1 MAGKKGK
8 TKTKKGKRG
17 AAKKKQGLPFSI
29 FLIGAIVVLLAGS
42 YLFLTYGK
50 RYFPSPLPEKKIVEP
65 DLHEDETKLV
75 KIFFSNKQNLSLVSE
90 KRTIKRGRLEEE
102 VKMTLDGLVQGSG
115 KGLVPTIPDNTVLL
129 GVNVTRGIAFVNFSK
144 ELSLNHPGGSAA
156 ELHTVY
162 SIVNTLTFNFPEI
175 KEVQILINGK
185 KEETLK
191 GHIDISSPLKGE
203 QEFVKG

>member
-1 MAGKKGK
+1 MIKMAGKKGK
-8 TKTKKGKRG
+8 TKTKKGKGG
-17 AAKKKQGLPFSI
+17 AAKKKQGLPFSF
-29 FLIGAIVVLLAGS
+29 FLIGAIVVLLTGS

-50 RYFPSPLPEKKIVEP
+50 RYFPLPIPEKKIVEP

-75 KIFFSNKQNLSLVSE
+75 KIYFSNKQNLSLVSE
-90 KRTIKRGRLEEE
+90 KRNIKRGKLEEE
-102 VKMTLDGLVQGSG
+102 VKMTLNGLVQGSR
-115 KGLVPTIPDNTVLL
+115 KGLVSTIPFDTVLL
-129 GVNVTRGIAFVNFSK
+129 GVNVAGGIASVNFSK

-191 GHIDISSPLKGE
+191 GHIDIFLPLKGE
-203 QEFVKG
+203 KEF

>member
-8 TKTKKGKRG
+8 TKKGKRRVT
-17 AAKKKQGLPFSI
+17 KKKQGLPFSF
-29 FLIGAIVVLLAGS
+29 FLIGAIVVLLTGS

-50 RYFPSPLPEKKIVEP
+50 KYFPSPVPEKKMTEP
-65 DLHEDETKLV
+65 DLKVDETKLV
-75 KIFFSNKQNLSLVSE
+75 KIYFSSEQNLSLVSE
-90 KRTIKRGRLEEE
+90 KRNIRRGKLEEE
-102 VKMTLDGLVQGSG
+102 VKMTLDGLVQGSR
-115 KGLVPTIPDNTVLL
+115 KGLVSTIPSDTVLL
-129 GVNVTRGIAFVNFSK
+129 GVNVTGGIASVNFSK

-162 SIVNTLTFNFPEI
+162 SIVNTLTFNFHEI
-175 KEVQILINGK
+175 NEVQILINGK

-191 GHIDISSPLKGE
+191 GHIDISLPLKGE